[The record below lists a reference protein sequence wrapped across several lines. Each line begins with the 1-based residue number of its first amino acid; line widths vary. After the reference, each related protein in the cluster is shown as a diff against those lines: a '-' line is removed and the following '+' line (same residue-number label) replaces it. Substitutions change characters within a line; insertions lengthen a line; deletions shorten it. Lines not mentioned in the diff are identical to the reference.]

1 MITSFVI
8 AITALLALAG
18 IALLVTRKL
27 LAAGYIGGRSWPTG
41 PDGTARPR
49 GLTLLEPRL
58 GAHRAAGGGRLADP
72 VAALPEVGL
81 TKRLRKSRLE
91 RAAFAT
97 AQQAAPP
104 KQRRRRN
111 WGVAPYFALLAG
123 AAGVLVAL
131 ADALNRSGRGGGVA
145 LFWFVV
151 LGLMACAAFR
161 LSLLMPTRLER
172 IGIVLVMGEFLYL
185 VKVLKD
191 PFTFMYSDELVH
203 AFNAQR
209 MLETGSALHANP
221 ILPVTGHYVGLPAIT
236 DAVTSLTGL
245 KVFGAGLLVIGVAR
259 LVILLGLFLLFEDV
273 AQSARV
279 AGLAALFYTA
289 HPNFVFFTGQ
299 YAYESL
305 AFPLAV
311 FGLAA
316 VNRWMVPD
324 DPGVRRGW
332 AIAALIAISGVV
344 MTHHMT
350 TYALVGFLLAA
361 SVAHYALARQS
372 GSWNPW
378 PFAAFSVAAAVAWL
392 VLVASDTAGYLSII
406 FGKAFQETIR
416 TLAFESAPRQLFEA
430 DSGGGSPWGERVVG
444 LASVALIAGVIP
456 IALFE
461 VWRRHRR
468 NTIAVVLAI
477 GASAYV
483 GVLFLRFVPR
493 AWEIANRSSEFLFVG
508 VALML
513 ALASVRAVVVV
524 PRGLGR
530 TAVAAAAAL
539 LLAGGIIAGWPTDLR
554 LSLPYR
560 VDAAGRVLE
569 PQGTT
574 AARWSRENLGTGH
587 NFVAD
592 PSNARLQLW
601 QGELAY
607 AGGNPNLNDIIRQP
621 FLAPWMVDELRQKDV
636 RFLVMDRRRI
646 SQNQTFGN
654 YFFSPRAARL
664 GLYSA
669 AEYAKFDRQPGMSK
683 VYDSGNISIY
693 DLSQFA
699 YDPATR

>member
-1 MITSFVI
+1 MIISFAI
-8 AITALLALAG
+8 AIMAALAFAA
-18 IALLVTRKL
+18 IALFATRL
-27 LAAGYIGGRSWPTG
+27 ILAAGYIGKRSWPNG
-41 PDGTARPR
+41 FDGTARPLGAR
-49 GLTLLEPRL
+49 FRALTHRTGGKGRVAEAIVTPPKVTAAQRRRKPRL
-58 GAHRAAGGGRLADP
+58 EQDLSSVEQPATGA
-72 VAALPEVGL
+72 
-81 TKRLRKSRLE
+81 
-91 RAAFAT
+91 
-97 AQQAAPP
+97 
-104 KQRRRRN
+104 KQRRGSR

-123 AAGVLVAL
+123 AAGVLVAV
-131 ADALNRSGRGGGVA
+131 ADGLNRSGRGGGVA
-145 LFWFVV
+145 LFWLVV

-161 LSLLMPTRLER
+161 LSLLMPPRLER
-172 IGIVLVMGEFLYL
+172 IGIVLIMGEFLYL

-191 PFTFMYSDELVH
+191 PFTFMYSDELIH

-209 MLETGSALHANP
+209 VLETGSVLHANP

-236 DAVTSLTGL
+236 DAVSSLTGL

-259 LVILLGLFLLFEDV
+259 LVMMLGLFLLFEDV

-311 FGLAA
+311 VAIA
-316 VNRWMVPD
+316 TVNRWMLPD
-324 DPGVRRGW
+324 DPRTRRGW
-332 AIAALIAISGVV
+332 AIAALIAITGVV

-361 SVAHYALARQS
+361 SVAHHLLARQS
-372 GSWNPW
+372 RYWNPW
-378 PFAAFSVAAAVAWL
+378 PFAGFTVVAAVIWL
-392 VLVASDTAGYLSII
+392 VFVASDTAGYLSVI

-416 TLAFESAPRQLFEA
+416 TVAFESAPRQLFKA
-430 DSGGGSPWGERVVG
+430 DAGGGSPWGERVVG
-444 LASVALIAGVIP
+444 LASVALIAGVMP
-456 IALFE
+456 IAVLE

-468 NTIAVVLAI
+468 NTVAVVLAI
-477 GASAYV
+477 AGSAYV
-483 GVLFLRFVPR
+483 GILFLRFVPR

-513 ALASVRAVVVV
+513 AFASVRAVALL

-530 TAVAAAAAL
+530 TAVAGAAAL

-569 PQGTT
+569 PQGST
-574 AARWSRENLGTGH
+574 AARWSRSNLGTGR

-601 QGELAY
+601 QGEIAY
-607 AGGNPNLNDIIRQP
+607 AGGNPNLNDILRQP
-621 FLAPWMVDELRQKDV
+621 LLASWMVDQLREKQV
-636 RFLVMDRRRI
+636 RFLVVDRRRI

-669 AEYAKFDRQPGMSK
+669 AAYAKFDRQPGMSK
-683 VYDSGNISIY
+683 VYDSGNVSIY
-693 DLSQFA
+693 DLREFE
-699 YDPATR
+699 YDAGIR

>member
-1 MITSFVI
+1 
-8 AITALLALAG
+8 
-18 IALLVTRKL
+18 
-27 LAAGYIGGRSWPTG
+27 
-41 PDGTARPR
+41 
-49 GLTLLEPRL
+49 
-58 GAHRAAGGGRLADP
+58 
-72 VAALPEVGL
+72 
-81 TKRLRKSRLE
+81 
-91 RAAFAT
+91 
-97 AQQAAPP
+97 
-104 KQRRRRN
+104 
-111 WGVAPYFALLAG
+111 
-123 AAGVLVAL
+123 
-131 ADALNRSGRGGGVA
+131 
-145 LFWFVV
+145 
-151 LGLMACAAFR
+151 
-161 LSLLMPTRLER
+161 
-172 IGIVLVMGEFLYL
+172 
-185 VKVLKD
+185 VLKD
-191 PFTFMYSDELVH
+191 PFAFMYSDELVH

-209 MLETGSALHANP
+209 VLETGSVLHANP

-236 DAVTSLTGL
+236 DAVSSLTGL
-245 KVFGAGLLVIGVAR
+245 KVFGAGLLVVGVAR
-259 LVILLGLFLLFEDV
+259 LVIMLGLFLLFEDV

-311 FGLAA
+311 VAIAA
-316 VNRWMVPD
+316 VNRWMLPD
-324 DPGVRRGW
+324 DPRTRRGW
-332 AIAALIAISGVV
+332 AIAALIAITGVV

-361 SVAHYALARQS
+361 SVAHHLLARQS
-372 GSWNPW
+372 RYWNPW
-378 PFAAFSVAAAVAWL
+378 PFAGFTVVAAVIWL
-392 VLVASDTAGYLSII
+392 VFIASDTAGYLSVI

-416 TLAFESAPRQLFEA
+416 TVAFESAPRQLFKA
-430 DSGGGSPWGERVVG
+430 DAGGGSPWGERVVG
-444 LASVALIAGVIP
+444 LASVALIAGVMP
-456 IALFE
+456 IALLD

-468 NTIAVVLAI
+468 NTVAVVLAI

-513 ALASVRAVVVV
+513 AFASVRAVSLL

-530 TAVAAAAAL
+530 TAVAGAAAL

-574 AARWSRENLGTGH
+574 AARWSRSNLGTGR

-601 QGELAY
+601 QGEIAY
-607 AGGNPNLNDIIRQP
+607 AGGNPNLNDILRQP
-621 FLAPWMVDELRQKDV
+621 LLASWMVDQLREKQV
-636 RFLVMDRRRI
+636 RYLVMDRRRI

-669 AEYAKFDRQPGMSK
+669 AAYAKFDRQPGMSK
-683 VYDSGNISIY
+683 VYDSGNVSIY
-693 DLSQFA
+693 DLREFD
-699 YDPATR
+699 YDAGIR

>member
-1 MITSFVI
+1 VIISFAI
-8 AITALLALAG
+8 AIMAGLAFTAIALLA
-18 IALLVTRKL
+18 TRLL
-27 LAAGYIGGRSWPTG
+27 LAASYIGKRSWPTG
-41 PDGTARPR
+41 FDGAAGPLGESRFR
-49 GLTLLEPRL
+49 ALTHRAVGKGRVAEAVVTPPKVTSAASRRKPRL
-58 GAHRAAGGGRLADP
+58 EQDVSSAEQPTTSA
-72 VAALPEVGL
+72 
-81 TKRLRKSRLE
+81 
-91 RAAFAT
+91 
-97 AQQAAPP
+97 
-104 KQRRRRN
+104 KQRRGGR

-123 AAGVLVAL
+123 AAGVLVAV

-145 LFWFVV
+145 LFWLVV

-161 LSLLMPTRLER
+161 LSLLMPPRLER
-172 IGIVLVMGEFLYL
+172 IGIVLIMGEFLYL

-191 PFTFMYSDELVH
+191 PFAFMYSDELVH

-209 MLETGSALHANP
+209 VLETGSVLHANP

-236 DAVTSLTGL
+236 DAVSSLTGL
-245 KVFGAGLLVIGVAR
+245 KVFGAGLLVVGVAR
-259 LVILLGLFLLFEDV
+259 LVIMLGLFLLFEDV

-311 FGLAA
+311 VAIAA
-316 VNRWMVPD
+316 VNRWMLPD
-324 DPGVRRGW
+324 DPRTRRGW
-332 AIAALIAISGVV
+332 AIAALIAITGVV

-361 SVAHYALARQS
+361 SVAHHLLARQS
-372 GSWNPW
+372 RYWNPW
-378 PFAAFSVAAAVAWL
+378 PFAGFTVVAAVIWL
-392 VLVASDTAGYLSII
+392 VFIASDTAGYLSVI

-416 TLAFESAPRQLFEA
+416 TVAFESAPRQLFKA
-430 DSGGGSPWGERVVG
+430 DAGGGSPWGERVVG
-444 LASVALIAGVIP
+444 LASVALIAGVMP
-456 IALFE
+456 IALLD

-468 NTIAVVLAI
+468 NTVAVVLAI

-513 ALASVRAVVVV
+513 AFASVRAVSLL

-530 TAVAAAAAL
+530 TAVAGAAAL

-574 AARWSRENLGTGH
+574 AARWSRSNLGTGR

-601 QGELAY
+601 QGEIAY
-607 AGGNPNLNDIIRQP
+607 AGGNPNLNDILRQP
-621 FLAPWMVDELRQKDV
+621 LLASWMVDQLREKQV
-636 RFLVMDRRRI
+636 RYLVMDRRRI

-669 AEYAKFDRQPGMSK
+669 AAYAKFDRQPGMSK
-683 VYDSGNISIY
+683 VYDSGNVSIY
-693 DLSQFA
+693 DLREFD
-699 YDPATR
+699 YDAGIR

>member
-1 MITSFVI
+1 MILSFAT
-8 AITALLALAG
+8 AIMAALAFTAIALLATR
-18 IALLVTRKL
+18 LLI
-27 LAAGYIGGRSWPTG
+27 AAGHIGKRSWPTG
-41 PDGTARPR
+41 FAGAASPLGESRFGALRRRTGGKGRVAEAVVTPPKVTADQRKRKRP
-49 GLTLLEPRL
+49 LEQDLSSAEQPTT
-58 GAHRAAGGGRLADP
+58 AA
-72 VAALPEVGL
+72 
-81 TKRLRKSRLE
+81 
-91 RAAFAT
+91 
-97 AQQAAPP
+97 
-104 KQRRRRN
+104 KQRRSGR
-111 WGVAPYFALLAG
+111 WGFAPYFMLLAG
-123 AAGVLVAL
+123 AAGVLVAV
-131 ADALNRSGRGGGVA
+131 ADALSRSGRGGGVA
-145 LFWFVV
+145 LFWLVV

-161 LSLLMPTRLER
+161 LSLLMPPRLER
-172 IGIVLVMGEFLYL
+172 IGIVLIMGEFLYL
-185 VKVLKD
+185 VKLLKD

-209 MLETGSALHANP
+209 VLETGSILHANP

-236 DAVTSLTGL
+236 DAVSSLTGL

-259 LVILLGLFLLFEDV
+259 LVMMLGLFMLFEDV

-311 FGLAA
+311 VAIAA
-316 VNRWMVPD
+316 VNRWMLPD
-324 DPGVRRGW
+324 DPRIRRAW
-332 AIAALIAISGVV
+332 AIAALIAITGVV

-350 TYALVGFLLAA
+350 TYALVGFFLAA
-361 SVAHYALARQS
+361 SVAHRLLARQS
-372 GSWNPW
+372 RYWNPW
-378 PFAAFSVAAAVAWL
+378 PFAGFTVVAAVIWL
-392 VLVASDTAGYLSII
+392 VFVASDTAGYLSVI
-406 FGKAFQETIR
+406 FGKAFEETIR
-416 TLAFESAPRQLFEA
+416 TVAFESAPRQLFKA
-430 DSGGGSPWGERVVG
+430 DAGGGSPWGERVVG
-444 LASVALIAGVIP
+444 LASVALIAGVMP
-456 IALFE
+456 IALLE

-468 NTIAVVLAI
+468 NTVAVVLAI

-513 ALASVRAVVVV
+513 AFASVRAVSLL

-530 TAVAAAAAL
+530 AAVAGAAAL

-560 VDAAGRVLE
+560 VDVAGRVLE

-574 AARWSRENLGTGH
+574 AARWSTSNLGTGR

-601 QGELAY
+601 QGEIAY
-607 AGGNPNLNDIIRQP
+607 AGGNPNLNDILRQP
-621 FLAPWMVDELRQKDV
+621 LLASWMVDQLREKQV

-669 AEYAKFDRQPGMSK
+669 AAYAKFDRQPGISK
-683 VYDSGNISIY
+683 VYDSGNVSIY
-693 DLSQFA
+693 DLSEFE
-699 YDPATR
+699 YDAGIR

>member
-1 MITSFVI
+1 MIISFAT
-8 AITALLALAG
+8 AIMAALAFTA
-18 IALLVTRKL
+18 IAVLATRLL
-27 LAAGYIGGRSWPTG
+27 LAAGYIGRRSWPTG
-41 PDGTARPR
+41 FAGAARPLGESR
-49 GLTLLEPRL
+49 FGTLRRRTGGKGRVAEAVVTPPKVTADQRKRKRPLEQDLSSAEQPTT
-58 GAHRAAGGGRLADP
+58 AA
-72 VAALPEVGL
+72 
-81 TKRLRKSRLE
+81 
-91 RAAFAT
+91 
-97 AQQAAPP
+97 
-104 KQRRRRN
+104 KQRRSGR
-111 WGVAPYFALLAG
+111 WGFAPYFMLLAG
-123 AAGVLVAL
+123 AAGVLVAV

-145 LFWFVV
+145 LFWLVV

-161 LSLLMPTRLER
+161 LSLLMPPRLER
-172 IGIVLVMGEFLYL
+172 IGIVLIMGEFLYL
-185 VKVLKD
+185 VKLLKD

-209 MLETGSALHANP
+209 VLETGSVLHANP

-236 DAVTSLTGL
+236 DAVSSLTGL

-259 LVILLGLFLLFEDV
+259 LVMMLGLFMLFEDV

-311 FGLAA
+311 VAIAA
-316 VNRWMVPD
+316 VNRWMLPD
-324 DPGVRRGW
+324 DPRIRRAW
-332 AIAALIAISGVV
+332 AIAALIAITGVV

-350 TYALVGFLLAA
+350 TYALVGFFLAT
-361 SVAHYALARQS
+361 SVAHHLLARQS
-372 GSWNPW
+372 RYWNPW
-378 PFAAFSVAAAVAWL
+378 PFAGFTVVAAVIWL
-392 VLVASDTAGYLSII
+392 VFVASDTAGYLSVI
-406 FGKAFQETIR
+406 FGKAFEETIR
-416 TLAFESAPRQLFEA
+416 TVAFESAPRQLFKA
-430 DSGGGSPWGERVVG
+430 DAGGGSPWGERVVG
-444 LASVALIAGVIP
+444 LASVALIAGVMP
-456 IALFE
+456 IALLE

-468 NTIAVVLAI
+468 NTVAVVLAI

-513 ALASVRAVVVV
+513 AFASVRAVSLL
-524 PRGLGR
+524 PRGFGR
-530 TAVAAAAAL
+530 AAVAGAAAL

-574 AARWSRENLGTGH
+574 AARWSTSNLGTGR
-587 NFVAD
+587 NFLAD

-601 QGELAY
+601 QGEIAY
-607 AGGNPNLNDIIRQP
+607 AGGNPNLNDILRQP
-621 FLAPWMVDELRQKDV
+621 LLASWMVDQLREKQV

-669 AEYAKFDRQPGMSK
+669 AAYAKFDRQPGISK
-683 VYDSGNISIY
+683 VYDSGNVSIY
-693 DLSQFA
+693 DLSEFD
-699 YDPATR
+699 YDAGIR

>member
-1 MITSFVI
+1 MILSFAT
-8 AITALLALAG
+8 AIMAALAFTAIALLA
-18 IALLVTRKL
+18 TRLL
-27 LAAGYIGGRSWPTG
+27 LAAGYIGKRSWPTG
-41 PDGTARPR
+41 FAGAARPLGESR
-49 GLTLLEPRL
+49 FGALARRTGRKGRVAEAVVTPPKVTPAERRRKPSLEQDLSSDEQPTT
-58 GAHRAAGGGRLADP
+58 AA
-72 VAALPEVGL
+72 
-81 TKRLRKSRLE
+81 
-91 RAAFAT
+91 
-97 AQQAAPP
+97 
-104 KQRRRRN
+104 KQRRGGR
-111 WGVAPYFALLAG
+111 WGFAPYFMLLAG
-123 AAGVLVAL
+123 AAGVLVAV

-145 LFWFVV
+145 LFWLVV

-161 LSLLMPTRLER
+161 LSLLMPPRLER
-172 IGIVLVMGEFLYL
+172 IGIVLIMGEFLYL
-185 VKVLKD
+185 VKLLKD

-209 MLETGSALHANP
+209 VLETGSVLHANP

-236 DAVTSLTGL
+236 DAVSSLTGL

-259 LVILLGLFLLFEDV
+259 LVMMLGLFMLFEDV

-311 FGLAA
+311 VAIAA
-316 VNRWMVPD
+316 VNRWMLPD
-324 DPGVRRGW
+324 DPRIRRAW
-332 AIAALIAISGVV
+332 AIAALIAITGVV

-350 TYALVGFLLAA
+350 TYALVGFFLAA
-361 SVAHYALARQS
+361 SVAHRLLARQS
-372 GSWNPW
+372 RYWNPW
-378 PFAAFSVAAAVAWL
+378 PFAGFTVVAAVIWL
-392 VLVASDTAGYLSII
+392 VFVASDTAGYLSVI

-416 TLAFESAPRQLFEA
+416 TVAFESAPRQLFKA
-430 DSGGGSPWGERVVG
+430 DAGGGSPWGERVVG
-444 LASVALIAGVIP
+444 LASVALIAGVMP
-456 IALFE
+456 IALLE

-468 NTIAVVLAI
+468 NTVAVVLAI

-513 ALASVRAVVVV
+513 AFASVRAVSLL

-530 TAVAAAAAL
+530 AAVAGAAAL

-574 AARWSRENLGTGH
+574 AARWSTSNLGTGR
-587 NFVAD
+587 NFLAD
-592 PSNARLQLW
+592 PSNARLLLW
-601 QGELAY
+601 QGEIAY
-607 AGGNPNLNDIIRQP
+607 AGGNPNLNDILRQP
-621 FLAPWMVDELRQKDV
+621 LLASWMVDQLREKQV

-669 AEYAKFDRQPGMSK
+669 AAYAKFDRQPGISK
-683 VYDSGNISIY
+683 VYDSGNVSIY
-693 DLSQFA
+693 DLSEFD
-699 YDPATR
+699 YDAGIR